1 MIRVLPV
8 YFVVTALVSVAHY
21 VTHLV
26 DVASRSA
33 RVARVVRDI
42 ISKEVV
48 AMVKADAVNVV

>member
-1 MIRVLPV
+1 MIRVHV
-8 YFVVTALVSVAHY
+8 YFVVTALVSVAHC
-21 VTHLV
+21 VAHVV
-26 DVASRSA
+26 DVASH